1 MDAHCCW
8 HRTPWMRDGD
18 GDACAAC
25 SEVPEVRRG
34 SMAEGGAWPS
44 GEYGSHVPPVQRDG
58 GVPDRKDP
66 VMHAVQVAGRYA
78 APDGLPAEAEP
89 PQL

>member
-1 MDAHCCW
+1 
-8 HRTPWMRDGD
+8 
-18 GDACAAC
+18 
-25 SEVPEVRRG
+25 
-34 SMAEGGAWPS
+34 MAEGGAWPS